1 MVAIVIKVFPNP
13 ISVVP
18 KRIGV
23 AFGSH
28 RKNEIEEIAH

>member
-18 KRIGV
+18 KRNGV
-23 AFGSH
+23 VFGTH
-28 RKNEIEEIAH
+28 RENKIEEIAY